1 MVRGAFSSGVATV
14 ARILRTPSRFSHSG
28 DPAGGA
34 RGEIPDPGP
43 GRPVRE
49 PRPVAVKMQ
58 VRRTPNSPDGAAGKG
73 TPTSG
78 QFSRWGPAQRP
89 GGPRRRRP
97 QPVRDGAVRKG
108 TPTSG
113 RHSGP
118 EGRGGAD
125 PTRSGMAPSARERR
139 PPVGTAARRAAA
151 AQTPPGPGWR
161 RPQGNA
167 DLRSAQRPG
176 GPRRRRPHPVR
187 DGAVRKGT
195 PTSGRHARERE
206 TCAND
211 VRLCQRERR
220 TAFAV
225 KMQSHA
231 GTPTVQMEPLARER
245 RPLVGSQGRAVR
257 GWGHFSQ

>member
-1 MVRGAFSSGVATV
+1 MAPLARERRPPASS
-14 ARILRTPSRFSHSG
+14 
-28 DPAGGA
+28 
-34 RGEIPDPGP
+34 
-43 GRPVRE
+43 
-49 PRPVAVKMQ
+49 
-58 VRRTPNSPDGAAGKG
+58 
-73 TPTSG
+73 
-78 QFSRWGPAQRP
+78 P
-89 GGPRRRRP
+89 GG
-97 QPVRDGAVRKG
+97 
-108 TPTSG
+108 G

-125 PTRSGMAPSARERR
+125 SNRSGMAPSARERR

-176 GPRRRRPHPVR
+176 GPRRRRPHPVRDGAIRKGTPTSGRHSGPEGRGGADPTRSGMAPSARERRPPVGTAARGPRRRRPHPVR

-231 GTPTVQMEPLARER
+231 GTPTVQMEPSARER
-245 RPLVGSQGRAVR
+245 RPPVGSQGRAVR

>member
-1 MVRGAFSSGVATV
+1 MPGFYGRH
-14 ARILRTPSRFSHSG
+14 RRFPHSG

-49 PRPVAVKMQ
+49 PRPVAMKIQ
-58 VRRTPNSPDGAAGKG
+58 VRRTPNGPDGAAGKG

-195 PTSGRHARERE
+195 PTSGRHSGPEGRGGA
-206 TCAND
+206 D
-211 VRLCQRERR
+211 
-220 TAFAV
+220 
-225 KMQSHA
+225 
-231 GTPTVQMEPLARER
+231 PTRSGMAPSARER
-245 RPLVGSQGRAVR
+245 RPPVGTR
-257 GWGHFSQ
+257 GSAKPAPMTSGSANVSAAPPLR